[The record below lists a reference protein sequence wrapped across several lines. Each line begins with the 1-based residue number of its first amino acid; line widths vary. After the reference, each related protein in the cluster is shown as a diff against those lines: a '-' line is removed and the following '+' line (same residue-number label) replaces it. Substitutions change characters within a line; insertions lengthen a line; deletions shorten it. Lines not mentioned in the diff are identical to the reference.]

1 MDSRLRVRE
10 QVLSRRISV
19 RSNRFPG
26 SRDRSKSS
34 HVLKNVR
41 SSVRPG
47 LHYPWVSVPWQ
58 GMTSVKNRDPLRWD
72 EVSSHSASR
81 DGLVSSVTISRGAWL
96 VHRSHARLEL
106 SLFLVLRW
114 IARDENVGIR
124 ENRDSSNSERGKGQ
138 WPSINLFPTRGGGP
152 REESYDLARNNRS
165 ASRADLKIILARFDL
180 HGAGLRAMP
189 R

>member
-1 MDSRLRVRE
+1 MRVKYSRFPPIENDGLETPALLRVRE

-47 LHYPWVSVPWQ
+47 LHYPRVSVPWQ

-106 SLFLVLRW
+106 SLFLVLRR

-124 ENRDSSNSERGKGQ
+124 ENRDSSRRLIRSVAKG
-138 WPSINLFPTRGGGP
+138 S
-152 REESYDLARNNRS
+152 
-165 ASRADLKIILARFDL
+165 
-180 HGAGLRAMP
+180 GLRLIYFQRAEAVQGRKVMI
-189 R
+189 

>member
-47 LHYPWVSVPWQ
+47 LHYPRVSVPWQ

-114 IARDENVGIR
+114 IARMKTSGFGRIETRLIR
-124 ENRDSSNSERGKGQ
+124 SVAKG
-138 WPSINLFPTRGGGP
+138 S
-152 REESYDLARNNRS
+152 
-165 ASRADLKIILARFDL
+165 
-180 HGAGLRAMP
+180 GLRLIYFQRAEAVQGRKVMI
-189 R
+189 